1 MKITKA
7 ELKKIIKEELQHVM
21 RESSKQEEELLEEN
35 LKSVIAGALMAF
47 LSVAAVNAFEA
58 PETIKGAKA
67 SILQMKDASGDAA
80 AKEYATQLLKKL
92 DPEVARAVQHSE
104 ELRSLGLYT
113 GRGSMADETEIPGI
127 GRIATGMTMNSPE
140 DVEAFRRGNE

>member
-35 LKSVIAGALMAF
+35 LKSVVAGALMAF
-47 LSVAAVNAFEA
+47 LSVAAVNTFSA

-67 SILQMKDASGDAA
+67 PILQVQQASGDAA
-80 AKEYATQLLKKL
+80 AKEYATQLLKEL
-92 DPEVARAVQHSE
+92 DPAVARAVKYSR
-104 ELRSLGLYT
+104 ELASLGLDI
-113 GRGSMADETEIPGI
+113 GRGSAGPAPRMPGI
-127 GRIATGMTMNSPE
+127 GRMGHEVTINSPE
-140 DVEAFRRGNE
+140 DVEAYRQGNE